1 MSTETK
7 MVLGEPG
14 TYRIVS
20 EALPTTEVQ
29 DLSLTN
35 VTMHGLKDYVRVR
48 KQTILAFNVA
58 EYDMGAHLQ
67 VNERLRTITLV
78 MLEHGGFQ
86 AEGETYNPKTTI
98 TATANF
104 SEDHKTVTGLMNSKY
119 SADNLSKVIRK
130 NRHLFTDEA
139 SWKALWTDLRNTQ
152 LEIGRITEATSND
165 LGSRKKG
172 FDEKIINAKAIQFQM
187 EYAVFEGEPKVALSF
202 EVMYEIVNGDV
213 QLSLLC
219 DAMTLTEREKVKEMM
234 DDTVNYIVQTLE
246 DKVPVIRMN

>member
-14 TYRIVS
+14 TYRIVN
-20 EALPTTEVQ
+20 EAMRSVDQ
-29 DLSLTN
+29 NNISLSG
-35 VTMHGLKDYVRVR
+35 VTVHGLKDYVRVR
-48 KQTILAFNVA
+48 KHTILAFNIPDTD
-58 EYDMGAHLQ
+58 EGTHLQ
-67 VNERLRTITLV
+67 VNERLRTIMLV
-78 MLEHGGFQ
+78 IREHGGSQ
-86 AEGETYNPKTTI
+86 NEGEQYLPATSI

-104 SEDHKTVTGLMNSKY
+104 SEDHKTVTFLMSGKF
-119 SADNLSKVIRK
+119 SADNLSKTIRK
-130 NRHLFTDEA
+130 NRHLFPDEA

-172 FDEKIINAKAIQFQM
+172 FDEKIVNAKPIQFQM
-187 EYAVFEGEPKVALSF
+187 EYSVFEGEPKVLLSF

-234 DDTVNYIVQTLE
+234 DDTVNFIVQTLE